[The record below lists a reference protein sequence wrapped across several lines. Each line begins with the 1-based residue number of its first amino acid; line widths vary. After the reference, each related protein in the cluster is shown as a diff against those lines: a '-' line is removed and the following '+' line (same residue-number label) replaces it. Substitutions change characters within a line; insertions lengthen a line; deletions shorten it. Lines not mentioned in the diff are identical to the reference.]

1 MTLYRKVVLA
11 SLLLMGCPK
20 APAVPSVPFPA
31 TPPTVTP
38 DDSWM
43 PTPPTVHETVA
54 GGSLWHAHRPGLP
67 LVSLRLVLP
76 GGSSLDPADRPGLT
90 ALSDA
95 MLLRGAADRDSAAFS
110 AALQTEAITLHV
122 DTRRTATVV
131 SLDCT
136 TDALPTALD
145 LLADAL
151 KSPRFDADEVGRAQ
165 QQRVQARKDAADD
178 PRTVASEVGWRLWF
192 GPDSPHAHPPD
203 GSIAGLQAADAGALA
218 DSWARRAHPASAR
231 WIVVGDLESSQ
242 LIGMLEARLSDWTGS
257 DGLAVPLEL
266 PPPPGADG
274 PHLAGGRVLVDNPG
288 ASQTVLRV
296 MMPAWSPSD
305 PMRVAGD
312 LGVVALGGT
321 FTSRLNSLLREEKGY
336 TYGARAGLAVG
347 PGYGVVVAYTN
358 VFRDDTGPALTDLSA
373 ELVRIR
379 EGVTDAETGKARAS
393 RRTDAIETAASRSGT
408 ADLMVS
414 LALSGRPP
422 DGQVADLHLGA
433 RADAAAISSAVG
445 RLELDK
451 ALVVVVGD
459 LAEVEDAVTTALPGD
474 WQRVDAQGEMVQP

>member
-266 PPPPGADG
+266 PHAAEHRAVRAERGVETPGAV
-274 PHLAGGRVLVDNPG
+274 HRVGGRGPLQ
-288 ASQTVLRV
+288 SQR
-296 MMPAWSPSD
+296 
-305 PMRVAGD
+305 RH
-312 LGVVALGGT
+312 
-321 FTSRLNSLLREEKGY
+321 
-336 TYGARAGLAVG
+336 
-347 PGYGVVVAYTN
+347 
-358 VFRDDTGPALTDLSA
+358 
-373 ELVRIR
+373 ELVAPLSTRPL
-379 EGVTDAETGKARAS
+379 EGDHRRLASEGLLDAGHE
-393 RRTDAIETAASRSGT
+393 
-408 ADLMVS
+408 
-414 LALSGRPP
+414 RPE
-422 DGQVADLHLGA
+422 AH
-433 RADAAAISSAVG
+433 
-445 RLELDK
+445 
-451 ALVVVVGD
+451 
-459 LAEVEDAVTTALPGD
+459 DAVEVTELRTNGLLMGHGVS
-474 WQRVDAQGEMVQP
+474 WS